1 MEYCF
6 SSPETNII
14 GMDTDGKFA
23 YSKEYR
29 TERDIR
35 YMLDIQEGIKD
46 FFVSYYSS
54 FPQGEESFSYSL
66 PNAVINVMEFA
77 DLTDECSDIHTIRS
91 IDDMVNKGYAV
102 WER

>member
-1 MEYCF
+1 M
-6 SSPETNII
+6 
-14 GMDTDGKFA
+14 
-23 YSKEYR
+23 
-29 TERDIR
+29 
-35 YMLDIQEGIKD
+35 
-46 FFVSYYSS
+46 SYYSS